1 MSTLHVEAAHLLL
14 ISAQAQRCQHTAS
27 TAPGLLTLS
36 RVPLTDLYSLL
47 TRSLAAEWRRTLS
60 PLGTQKKLQ
69 CLYLSAIIY
78 AGMAAHTRPPYRAFP
93 PLARNNFPTL
103 FPLIP
108 WPSLTN
114 PTHKRTL
121 EKGARKSGASDQN
134 QMLHSPS
141 CQAPYECLHAA

>member
-1 MSTLHVEAAHLLL
+1 MLRQLTYYRFLLRHKGANTPL
-14 ISAQAQRCQHTAS
+14 ALP
-27 TAPGLLTLS
+27 PGLLTLS

-47 TRSLAAEWRRTLS
+47 TPSFAAEWRRTLS

-78 AGMAAHTRPPYRAFP
+78 AGTAAHTRPPYREFP

-114 PTHKRTL
+114 PAPKRTL
-121 EKGARKSGASDQN
+121 E
-134 QMLHSPS
+134 
-141 CQAPYECLHAA
+141 